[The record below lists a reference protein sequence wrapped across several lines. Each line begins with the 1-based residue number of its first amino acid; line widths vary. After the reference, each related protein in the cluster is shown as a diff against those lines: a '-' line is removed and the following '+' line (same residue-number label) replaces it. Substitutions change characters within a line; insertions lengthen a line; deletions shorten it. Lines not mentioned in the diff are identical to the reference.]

1 MYMYVC
7 WVGLSG
13 IKKMKAKVH
22 HPLGG
27 SWCVQGPHVGQTRK
41 RLVAWHSNPIG
52 CIYPINVVSNGVPV
66 NRRRRGHTLS
76 NTQHAFEH
84 WFWVGNV
91 GYSYSSLLEPR
102 GARKSWQ
109 DQDERPDVRAMG
121 LTVSSCGQRANR
133 SKPSKKCSPVTFGS
147 NPMNRQTRHPRNVEF
162 NKVLEACFSEAGSS
176 RFSEAWNL

>member
-147 NPMNRQTRHPRNVEF
+147 NPMNRHHWKPRAKCRASPREPQHW
-162 NKVLEACFSEAGSS
+162 ACFVS
-176 RFSEAWNL
+176 RVAAPR

>member
-109 DQDERPDVRAMG
+109 DQDERPDVRAI
-121 LTVSSCGQRANR
+121 LRWVSLSQVVANV
-133 SKPSKKCSPVTFGS
+133 PIDPNHPKKCSPVTFGS
-147 NPMNRQTRHPRNVEF
+147 NPMQTRHPRNVEF
-162 NKVLEACFSEAGSS
+162 NKVLEACF
-176 RFSEAWNL
+176 